1 MATIDAPLDTTREW
15 SAQVGAHLGK
25 DGSTQARSQLAIVWR
40 RFSRDRMAL
49 LGGIVVITVIL
60 VSALAPLL
68 SPHDPIAMEPAA
80 RLKPLGTA
88 GYLLGADESGRD
100 ILSRLLWGGR
110 VSLVVAI
117 VPVVCAA
124 LTSLALGV
132 VAAVQGGFVSQL
144 IMRSLDVIF
153 AFPRV
158 IFAIALAAGLGSG
171 MISVMAALW
180 VGMVPYITRVVF
192 TAAQSVKSLPFVD
205 AARCAGASTHQI
217 IWHEILVNVLPPLI
231 VYSTTLMGFT
241 VVIGAGLSFLGL
253 GVQPPTPDWG
263 IMVSGGRRVLGVA
276 PHVSTIPGL
285 MILLVSIAFNLL
297 GDGLRDAL
305 DPRLRTRVD

>member
-1 MATIDAPLDTTREW
+1 MATLDAQFDSARESTLHPNARWETARPL
-15 SAQVGAHLGK
+15 
-25 DGSTQARSQLAIVWR
+25 QARSQSSIVWR
-40 RFSRDRMAL
+40 RFSRDRLAL
-49 LGGIVVITVIL
+49 LGGVVIVAVIT

-68 SPHDPIAMEPAA
+68 SPRDPVAIEPAA
-80 RLKPLGTA
+80 RLKPPGSP

-100 ILSRLLWGGR
+100 ILSRLIWGGR
-110 VSLVVAI
+110 VSLVVA
-117 VPVVCAA
+117 VLPVIGAA

-132 VAAVQGGFVSQL
+132 IAAVQGGFVSQL

-158 IFAIALAAGLGSG
+158 IFAIALAAALGSG
-171 MISVMAALW
+171 MISVMVALW

-205 AARCAGASTHQI
+205 AARCAGASTGQI
-217 IWHEILVNVLPPLI
+217 IWHEIVVNVLPPLI
-231 VYSTTLMGFT
+231 VYATTLMGFT

-253 GVQPPTPDWG
+253 GIQPPTPDWG
-263 IMVSGGRRVLGVA
+263 IMVSGGRRVLAVA
-276 PHVSTIPGL
+276 PHVSTIPGV
-285 MILLVSIAFNLL
+285 MILVVSIAFNLL

-305 DPRLRTRVD
+305 DPRLRTRID